1 MNIIEFGWIFPN
13 LPEEPADVGGGA
25 FAGFFCGGSHKISLM
40 YQKNQSDG
48 SICIMEGRN
57 EGFSIVTP
65 NDTGRQGAGRQ
76 PAGGTRRARSRRGG
90 WRLTRPIGAWK

>member
-25 FAGFFCGGSHKISLM
+25 LRRLTGGSHKISPM
-40 YQKNQSDG
+40 YQKNQFDC
-48 SICIMEGRN
+48 SICIVEGRN

-65 NDTGRQGAGRQ
+65 NGTGRQGAGRS
-76 PAGGTRRARSRRGG
+76 PRGTDAARGAGETAGGYV
-90 WRLTRPIGAWK
+90 RPIGAWK